1 MEHSRSASQKGNLS
15 FRQYWLN
22 RTKELCNT
30 INRKII
36 SKVQFGVEKFKKTDK
51 NITLVPTKFS
61 TEIFEN
67 LSRKELA
74 NLSATFRDLFHFINK
89 FGKLHNV
96 RDESIVHFVDD
107 QLQKTETN
115 TSGIFQLHFYEYL
128 FAPDFKSSIINDS
141 KLTRN
146 AAWNLL
152 NKIFELDKNANEER
166 MTEFDKNHSI
176 KFST

>member
-51 NITLVPTKFS
+51 NVTLVPTKFS

-74 NLSATFRDLFHFINK
+74 NLSATFRDLFHFINN
-89 FGKLHNV
+89 LVNCTM
-96 RDESIVHFVDD
+96 S
-107 QLQKTETN
+107 ETN
-115 TSGIFQLHFYEYL
+115 QQYISWTISCR
-128 FAPDFKSSIINDS
+128 
-141 KLTRN
+141 KLKQIRV
-146 AAWNLL
+146 AY
-152 NKIFELDKNANEER
+152 
-166 MTEFDKNHSI
+166 
-176 KFST
+176 FSCTFMSTCSRQTLGAR